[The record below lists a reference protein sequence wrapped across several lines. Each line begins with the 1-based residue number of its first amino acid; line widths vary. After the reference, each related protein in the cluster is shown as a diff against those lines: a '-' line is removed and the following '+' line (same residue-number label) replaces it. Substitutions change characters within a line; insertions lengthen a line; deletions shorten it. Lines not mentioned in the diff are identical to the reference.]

1 MYSADLDGYIS
12 FRLYDTLKWL
22 GLVGCP
28 LLAVILGIFG
38 PSFGVTDPKHS
49 LLVINIIGL
58 SIGLILAFCQ
68 SLAYIDKEKEK
79 NKKEENSSE

>member
-22 GLVGCP
+22 GLIGCP
-28 LLAVILGIFG
+28 LFAVLLGIFG

-58 SIGLILAFCQ
+58 SIGVILAFCQ
-68 SLAYIDKEKEK
+68 SLAYADKEKK
-79 NKKEENSSE
+79 KKEENSSE

>member
-1 MYSADLDGYIS
+1 MYNADLDGYVS

-28 LLAVILGIFG
+28 LSAVILGIFG
-38 PSFGVTDPKHS
+38 PAFGVTDPRHS

-68 SLAYIDKEKEK
+68 SLAYTDKEKK
-79 NKKEENSSE
+79 KKEENFSE

>member
-22 GLVGCP
+22 GLIGCP
-28 LLAVILGIFG
+28 LLAVVLGIFG
-38 PSFGVTDPKHS
+38 PSFGVTGLEHS

-68 SLAYIDKEKEK
+68 SLAYTDKEKK
-79 NKKEENSSE
+79 KKEENSSE